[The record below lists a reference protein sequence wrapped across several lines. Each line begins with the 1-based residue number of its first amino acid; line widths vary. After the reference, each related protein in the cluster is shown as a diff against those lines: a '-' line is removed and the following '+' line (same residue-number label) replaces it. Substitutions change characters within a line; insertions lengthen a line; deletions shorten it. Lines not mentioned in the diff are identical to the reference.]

1 MKKIILITASILIF
15 ASYSFAANGFKE
27 GNKLYLNGKYQD
39 ALNQYQEF
47 TQKNP
52 DYYEGF
58 FNAGN
63 AFFRQEQYDN
73 ALGMYK
79 KAQELNPKDPDVQ
92 YNIEVTQKKMEQKK
106 KENENPS
113 QDKNGQNKKDS
124 KNQQGKNNKQNQ
136 QQQGKNGQQQGQ
148 KSDSAKASSDKQQGQ
163 QAKAGNQESKQPPSG
178 MTEDE
183 VQALLNQKQNQEK
196 QLQGYFGK
204 QYQKQNQEQDM
215 FNMSPQ
221 EMMMYMQR
229 KMADPNYE
237 PPQKQGGGGNEKDW

>member
-1 MKKIILITASILIF
+1 MRKITLIIASILIF

-73 ALGMYK
+73 AMGMYK

-92 YNIEVTQKKMEQKK
+92 YNIDVTQKKMEQKK
-106 KENENPS
+106 KECENPS
-113 QDKNGQNKKDS
+113 QDKNGQNKKD
-124 KNQQGKNNKQNQ
+124 QQNK
-136 QQQGKNGQQQGQ
+136 QGKNGKSDSSKGSASDKSSADKSPDKQQGQ
-148 KSDSAKASSDKQQGQ
+148 KQQGQ